1 MKITA
6 MPICPIH
13 HRRNAKT
20 PIEPVFFKGWSF
32 EHLVFAP
39 LSQPKKP
46 AIYREARYQ
55 LGLISATSA
64 NCTLGKCACGALGF
78 LGFLGFC
85 KIQCFVR

>member
-39 LSQPKKP
+39 LSQPKKTS
-46 AIYREARYQ
+46 Y
-55 LGLISATSA
+55 LSGSKISAWL
-64 NCTLGKCACGALGF
+64 N
-78 LGFLGFC
+78 FC
-85 KIQCFVR
+85 NQL